1 MRRSPFPTDGRAAKL
16 AVGSFALAALGLV
29 ACGENKTIPPER
41 DPATDPD
48 LPTLTCVPNLDER
61 IDALELKP
69 TFGVPAHYVVNPPN
83 EARTVD
89 LAGTTGDDGNPIWDF
104 AIDYADDQALAVEA
118 STLEGKWYAQSF
130 QDGAFVTPF
139 DREDTLESIG
149 LVRDD
154 AFLLLGLASREEN
167 PAEGKTLV
175 VYDPPIVV
183 LQLPVEEGQSFVSS
197 GQIVD
202 GMIRGLPYAGRD
214 TYEVSVDALGSIDLP
229 QLTFEQVH
237 RVRTKVTVEP
247 TVGATVVRRQTS
259 FFAECF
265 GEVARVTSADGE
277 TNEDFTSAAELR
289 RLGQ

>member
-1 MRRSPFPTDGRAAKL
+1 MRRSLIPILF
-16 AVGSFALAALGLV
+16 VGVV

-48 LPTLTCVPNLDER
+48 PTPLTCIPNKDER
-61 IDALELKP
+61 IDASELLP
-69 TFGVPAHYVVNPPN
+69 TYGVPAHYVVNPP
-83 EARTVD
+83 TVSRKVD
-89 LAGTTGDDGNPIWDF
+89 VVGAPDEDGGTLWDF
-104 AIDYADDQALAVEA
+104 AVDFADDQALAVEA

-130 QDGAFVTPF
+130 DDGAFVTPF
-139 DREDTLESIG
+139 NREGSLDSIG

-154 AFLLLGLASREEN
+154 GFLLLGLASHDEN
-167 PAEGKTLV
+167 PPEGKTLL

-183 LQLPVEEGQSFVSS
+183 LQLPVEVGQSFVSV
-197 GQIVD
+197 GQITN
-202 GMIRGLPYAGRD
+202 GMIDGLPYAGKD
-214 TYEVSVDALGSIDLP
+214 TYEVTVDAMGAIDLP

-247 TVGATVVRRQTS
+247 TVGATVVRRQVS
-259 FFAECF
+259 FYAECF

-277 TNEDFTSAAELR
+277 QDPDFTNAAELR